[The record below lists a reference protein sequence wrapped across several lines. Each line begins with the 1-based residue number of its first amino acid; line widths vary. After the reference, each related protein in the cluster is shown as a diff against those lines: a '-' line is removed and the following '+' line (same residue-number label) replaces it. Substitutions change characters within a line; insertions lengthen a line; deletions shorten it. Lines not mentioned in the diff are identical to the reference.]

1 MIVLDCSAAVNI
13 ARKTPEGNGLRA
25 LMLEG
30 EKIISSELFPIEAAS
45 AFSKYVRAKKLDEST
60 AKVYLAATV
69 ALVDEFIPIQENYI
83 EAFRE
88 SLRLKHSVYDM
99 LYLTLARRN
108 AATLVTLD
116 MKLMELCDQQ
126 DIDCIQEIAF

>member
-13 ARKTPEGNGLRA
+13 ARKTLEGKALHA

-30 EKIISSELFPIEAAS
+30 ETTISSELLPIEAAS
-45 AFSKYVRAKKLDEST
+45 AFRKYVRANALDEDT
-60 AKVYLAATV
+60 AKAYLIATV
-69 ALVDEFIPIQENYI
+69 ALVDEFVPIQENYI
-83 EAFRE
+83 EAFHE

-99 LYLTLARRN
+99 LYFTLARRN

-116 MKLMELCDQQ
+116 AKLMGLCDEQGV
-126 DIDCIQEIAF
+126 DCIQEIDF